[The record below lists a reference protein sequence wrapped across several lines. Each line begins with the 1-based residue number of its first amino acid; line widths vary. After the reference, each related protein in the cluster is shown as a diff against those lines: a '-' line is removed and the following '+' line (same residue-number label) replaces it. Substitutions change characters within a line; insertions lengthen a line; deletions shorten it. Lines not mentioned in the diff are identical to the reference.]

1 MAPADSFT
9 SGASRIVEPAGPI
22 PAGQPSWN
30 PQRSSAM
37 PVHRYRQ
44 FADEVEK
51 VAVPDRTWPD
61 KVITTAPMWC
71 AVDLR
76 DGNQALIDPM
86 SPARKRRMFDL
97 LVRMGYKEIEVGFP
111 SASQTDYDF
120 VREIIE
126 DGAIPDDVTI
136 QVLTQ
141 CRDELIERT
150 FDACRGAANVIVHFY
165 NSTSVLQ
172 RRVVFRA
179 DKAAITKI
187 ATDAAHKVLEVQ
199 QNYPDTN
206 WRYEYSPES
215 YTGTELS
222 FAKEVCDAV
231 TEIIAPTPERPMIIN
246 LPATVEM
253 ATPNV
258 YADSI
263 EWMHRNLARRDSVIL
278 SLHPHNDRGTAV
290 AAAELGYQAG
300 ADRIEGCLFGNGER
314 TGNVCL
320 VTLGM
325 NMFSR
330 GVDPQISFSDIDEI
344 RRTVEYCNQLNVPER
359 HPYGGDLVYT
369 AFSGSH
375 QDAINKGLDQMK
387 VDADNADSDVDDIIW
402 AVPYL
407 PIDPKD
413 VGRNYEAVIRVN
425 SQSGKGGV
433 AYIMKADHGMNLP
446 RRLQIEFS
454 REIQKITDGEGG
466 EVNPK
471 EMWDVF
477 AENYLHPIWPLE
489 RIRQKV
495 DAAEVDGGDDHITA
509 VVKVEGNERE
519 ISGSGNGPLA
529 AFVDALGAVGYE
541 VRVLDYS
548 EHALTAGGD
557 ASAAAYVE
565 TEVDGETVWG
575 VGIAS
580 SITTA
585 SLRAVVSAVNRAY
598 RVTSVPVADGEAAPG
613 TWAP

>member
-1 MAPADSFT
+1 VNNPNPHSIDAYT
-9 SGASRIVEPAGPI
+9 SARTISTPAGP
-22 PAGQPSWN
+22 PNPGQPAWN
-30 PQRSSAM
+30 TQRATSM
-37 PVHRYRQ
+37 PVNRYRT
-44 FADEVEK
+44 FADEVPGGSP
-51 VAVPDRTWPD
+51 ALGAAPVPFDRTWPD
-61 KVITTAPMWC
+61 KVVTTAPMWC

-111 SASQTDYDF
+111 SASQTDFDF

-126 DGAIPDDVTI
+126 QGAIPSDVTI

-141 CRDELIERT
+141 CRPELITRT
-150 FDACRGAANVIVHFY
+150 FEACAGAPNAIVHFY
-165 NSTSVLQ
+165 NSTSILQ

-179 DKAAITKI
+179 DRDAVKAI
-187 ATDAAHKVLEVQ
+187 ATDGARMCVEEAAK
-199 QNYPDTN
+199 YPDTQ
-206 WRYEYSPES
+206 WRFEYSPES
-215 YTGTELS
+215 YTGTELEY
-222 FAKEVCDAV
+222 AKEVCDAV
-231 TEIIAPTPERPMIIN
+231 SAIVAPTPEVPLIIN

-263 EWMHRNLARRDSVIL
+263 EWMSRNLARRDSIIL

-320 VTLGM
+320 VTLGL
-325 NMFSR
+325 NLFSR
-330 GVDPQISFSDIDEI
+330 GVDPQIDFSNIDEI
-344 RRTVEYCNQLNVPER
+344 RRTVEYCNQLPVHER

-375 QDAINKGLDQMK
+375 QDAINKGLDSMK
-387 VDADNADSDVDDIIW
+387 VSADEANADVDDILW
-402 AVPYL
+402 QVPYL

-413 VGRNYEAVIRVN
+413 VGRTYEAVIRVN

-433 AYIMKADHGMNLP
+433 AYIMKSDHGLSLP

-454 REIQKITDGEGG
+454 QSVQKITDGEGG
-466 EVNPK
+466 EVSPK

-477 AENYLHPIWPLE
+477 AEEYLAPIKPLE

-495 DAAEVDGGDDHITA
+495 DAAEVDGGIDTITA
-509 VVKVEGNERE
+509 VVKVDGVEQE
-519 ISGSGNGPLA
+519 IVGAGNGPLA
-529 AFVDALGAVGYE
+529 AFVDAIGKVGFD
-541 VRVLDYS
+541 VSVLDYS
-548 EHALTAGGD
+548 EHAMSSGEEAQ
-557 ASAAAYVE
+557 AAAYVE
-565 TEVDGETVWG
+565 ASIGGRTVWG
-575 VGIAS
+575 VGIAT

-585 SLRAVVSAVNRAY
+585 SLRAVVSAVNRAA
-598 RVTSVPVADGEAAPG
+598 RG
-613 TWAP
+613 